1 MGWISMER
9 FNDNGAAKVNLFRI
23 WRWHVFIHTLIKFGL
38 FLDPHQ
44 CASMAQMHY
53 ARQALERMEHFF
65 IWKNSYIMLL
75 RGLFVVKFR
84 FSCHFNWIEE
94 RAWIRLL
101 FSVSPVINT
110 SVAFRRE
117 QCVFSR
123 TEHLHIFR
131 VIKMHFS
138 IFLGYISQ
146 VSEAINVEEQF
157 NCCVRRRERER
168 EIEEERKRERERDKI
183 RQSPP

>member
-1 MGWISMER
+1 MLFGCNENESTWPPSYREWKVNLCQLINAFANCLFVYSDVLLMGWISMER

-101 FSVSPVINT
+101 FSVSPVT
-110 SVAFRRE
+110 SD
-117 QCVFSR
+117 Q
-123 TEHLHIFR
+123 H
-131 VIKMHFS
+131 
-138 IFLGYISQ
+138 ISQ
-146 VSEAINVEEQF
+146 IS
-157 NCCVRRRERER
+157 
-168 EIEEERKRERERDKI
+168 KRTVCF
-183 RQSPP
+183 Q